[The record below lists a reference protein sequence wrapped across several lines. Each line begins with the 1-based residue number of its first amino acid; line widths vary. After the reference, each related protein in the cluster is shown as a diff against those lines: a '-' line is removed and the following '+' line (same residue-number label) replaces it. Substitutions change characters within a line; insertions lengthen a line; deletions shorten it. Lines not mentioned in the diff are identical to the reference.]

1 MKKVFLTVVCFLLA
15 LMVFSACAGQEAP
28 KEVNKEV
35 NEDGKFL
42 IGEWNGEAWINE
54 VWTFKEDGTG
64 HNENDLWPYD
74 FEYIYKEGTLEIYQ
88 YLGETKS
95 DTATKYSVTKNSDS
109 EIKLSDDE
117 NGYEYT
123 LTKKRGNR
131 RQRDG
136 KLR

>member
-15 LMVFSACAGQEAP
+15 LMVFSACAVQEAP
-28 KEVNKEV
+28 KEVNE
-35 NEDGKFL
+35 EGKFL

-64 HNENDLWPYD
+64 HNENDLWPSD
-74 FEYIYKEGTLEIYQ
+74 FDTYKEGTLEIYQ

-123 LTKKRGNR
+123 LTK
-131 RQRDG
+131 
-136 KLR
+136 

>member
-1 MKKVFLTVVCFLLA
+1 MKKSVFDSSLFFACPYG
-15 LMVFSACAGQEAP
+15 FSACAVQEAP
-28 KEVNKEV
+28 KEVNE
-35 NEDGKFL
+35 EGKFL

-74 FEYIYKEGTLEIYQ
+74 FEYTYKEGTLEIYQ
-88 YLGETKS
+88 YLGETKKRYG
-95 DTATKYSVTKNSDS
+95 DKVQRNKNSDS

-123 LTKKRGNR
+123 LTK
-131 RQRDG
+131 
-136 KLR
+136 